1 MGREFLAERHVRY
14 DSCMMSCRCCDWP
27 PPALQPC
34 LDAAAKRMD
43 MQKKTARPAPS
54 QDMEPMGDFFVSM
67 ATRTVKTLRVE
78 GSVRVRSAPAQDRR
92 ARTEILKR
100 ARPRVRSEE
109 RRVGKECVRTCSS
122 RWSPCN

>member
-54 QDMEPMGDFFVSM
+54 QDMEPMGAFFVSM
-67 ATRTVKTLRVE
+67 ATRTVKTLRVD
-78 GSVRVRSAPAQDRR
+78 GSVRVGAAHAQDRR
-92 ARTEILKR
+92 GRTEQG
-100 ARPRVRSEE
+100 EE
-109 RRVGKECVRTCSS
+109 RRAGKRGDHQGTIT
-122 RWSPCN
+122 

>member
-54 QDMEPMGDFFVSM
+54 QDMEPMGAFFVPM
-67 ATRTVKTLRVE
+67 APLTVNTLRVE
-78 GSVRVRSAPAQDRR
+78 VSVRVRSAPAHDMPAPSYIFQR
-92 ARTEILKR
+92 ARLLFS
-100 ARPRVRSEE
+100 RS
-109 RRVGKECVRTCSS
+109 SIH
-122 RWSPCN
+122 